1 MKMTHPSSLTIA
13 IGPSGRAMAEP
24 MSADLLEGLHQHL
37 TMERAAS
44 AQYYAHSIW
53 FSERELRGF
62 SQYFQKESENEQM
75 HANKFADYLIARGQ
89 SVLLEELKAP
99 MQKWNNIE
107 EIFIASFQL
116 EADVTTSLHQLYAM
130 AEMSS
135 DIRTTVFL
143 DPIIEGQISSED
155 EFAYILGRVRF
166 ADNQPSAL
174 LIIDSELRA

>member
-1 MKMTHPSSLTIA
+1 MKMTQPSSLIIA
-13 IGPSGRAMAEP
+13 RGPSGRAMAEP
-24 MSADLLEGLHQHL
+24 MSDDLLEALHQHL

-44 AQYYAHSIW
+44 AQYFANSIW

-62 SQYFQKESENEQM
+62 SHYFKKESENEQI
-75 HANKFADYLIARGQ
+75 HATKFSDYLVARGQ
-89 SVLLEELKAP
+89 SVLLEELRAP
-99 MQKWNNIE
+99 VQNWNNIE
-107 EIFIASFQL
+107 EIFTASFQL

-143 DPIIEGQISSED
+143 DPIIEGQTSSED
-155 EFAYILGRVRF
+155 EFAYILGRVKF

-174 LIIDSELRA
+174 LIIDSELSG